1 MEPEDTPMSSEQA
14 VARIHGNATETL
26 RLIQEAMAA
35 VLHVASTPRNRQIQA
50 LFHTFESEMVGRVEL
65 LVQWLQALE

>member
-14 VARIHGNATETL
+14 VARIHGNATEAL
-26 RLIQEAMAA
+26 RLIHEAMAA
-35 VLHVASTPRNRQIQA
+35 VPNVASTPHNRQIQG